1 MGNDESVSDM
11 SRTRILILG
20 GTTEA
25 RLLAERL
32 AARDSADVLLSLAGM
47 TKDPLPQNSPVRV
60 GGFGGSAGL
69 AAFLKADAID
79 LVVDATHPFA
89 TQISAN
95 AATAALTSDTPILS
109 LRRDAWQRVA
119 GDHWHEVP
127 DLMGALAALGP
138 TPRRVFLAVGR
149 KEAHR
154 ADLFPQHFY
163 LVRSVDPV
171 EPPLQAP
178 DVVSILERGPFDL
191 HAEVRLLKQH
201 LIDCI
206 IAKNSGGHATYAKIE
221 AARLLGI
228 PVLMIARNAAT
239 AVPTVGSIEAALER
253 IDHFVS
259 MAEKRGV

>member
-1 MGNDESVSDM
+1 MG
-11 SRTRILILG
+11 RTRILILG

-25 RLLAERL
+25 RLLAENL
-32 AARDSADVLLSLAGM
+32 VARDGADVLLSLAGR
-47 TKDPLPQNSPVRV
+47 TKDPLPQNAPVRV

-69 AAFLKADAID
+69 ATFIKEDAID

-95 AATAALTSDTPILS
+95 AAAAALTSGTPIFALS
-109 LRRDAWQRVA
+109 RDAWQQVA
-119 GDHWHEVP
+119 GDQWHEVP

-163 LVRSVDPV
+163 LVRSVDAV

-178 DVVSILERGPFDL
+178 DFVSILERGPFDL

-201 LIDCI
+201 LVDCI
-206 IAKNSGGHATYAKIE
+206 IAKNSGGDATYAKIE

-228 PVLMIARNAAT
+228 PVLMIARSMAT
-239 AVPTVGSIEAALER
+239 AVPSVGSIEAALEQ